1 MRFYSIVRKGDRIIF
16 SESKMRFY
24 DLDTITIPSAFPKI
38 YDPYIC
44 WRGLPNKDG
53 IHEMIMKDHK
63 NESWFIMK
71 SKHQLNK
78 VLTASDNVPKEM
90 R

>member
-1 MRFYSIVRKGDRIIF
+1 MRFYSIVRKGDRVVF

-24 DLDTITIPSAFPKI
+24 DLDTITIPSAFPKL

-53 IHEMIMKDHK
+53 IRQMSIKDLENETWLIMKC
-63 NESWFIMK
+63 
-71 SKHQLNK
+71 KHPLNK
-78 VLTASDNVPKEM
+78 VLTASDNVPNEM

>member
-1 MRFYSIVRKGDRIIF
+1 MRFYSIVRKSDRVVF

-24 DLDTITIPSAFPKI
+24 DLDTIYIPSAFPKI
-38 YDPYIC
+38 FDPYIC

-53 IHEMIMKDHK
+53 IRQMIMKDLD
-63 NESWFIMK
+63 NETWLIMK
-71 SKHQLNK
+71 CKHPLNK
-78 VLTASDNVPKEM
+78 VLTAGTDVEKEM